1 MCTRVKALT
10 QTDKRKLDRII
21 GFLKRTS
28 VRRRRIC
35 GTGDASKVRGY
46 IDSAF
51 SAHEDGK
58 GQSGMVVMLGDT
70 CIVDTC
76 KKQKIVNKDSTE
88 AEIVGMLDNLEK
100 LEWAHDFIRSL
111 GWLLS
116 QPIVY

>member
-1 MCTRVKALT
+1 MW
-10 QTDKRKLDRII
+10 
-21 GFLKRTS
+21 
-28 VRRRRIC
+28 
-35 GTGDASKVRGY
+35 
-46 IDSAF
+46 
-51 SAHEDGK
+51 
-58 GQSGMVVMLGDT
+58 GDT